1 LDFIFDI
8 SKIFPTILPENGSLH
23 RTVLDGIDR
32 TKRANNDLNI
42 LYSGL
47 TKIRTRRRAAD
58 STNSTAR
65 RGNAVLVFVNPL

>member
-1 LDFIFDI
+1 SLHGGRCESIKNFKIYRVSLGILIELDFIFDI

-42 LYSGL
+42 L
-47 TKIRTRRRAAD
+47 I
-58 STNSTAR
+58 
-65 RGNAVLVFVNPL
+65 V